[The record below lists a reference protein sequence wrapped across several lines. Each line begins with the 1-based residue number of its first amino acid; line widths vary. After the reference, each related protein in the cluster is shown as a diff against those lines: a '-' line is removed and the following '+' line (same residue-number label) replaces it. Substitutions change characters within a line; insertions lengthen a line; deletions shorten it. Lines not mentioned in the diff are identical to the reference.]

1 MREAINN
8 QPTLI
13 KEPENFNQ
21 ETLRQLFDLAE
32 HDLPAL
38 LKYANQV
45 RKEQVGDEVH
55 LRAIIEFSNYCSC
68 HCFYCGLRAE
78 NRKISRYRLT
88 NQEIFQSVQT
98 AVNYGLKTIVLQSGE
113 DRFYQ
118 PEDIARLIEF
128 IKKHFDVAITLS
140 IGEHSHQS
148 YQIWRNAGADR
159 YLLKHETADPILY
172 QKLRPGKNLQDRIEC
187 LLDLKD
193 LGYQVGSGNM
203 VGLPG
208 QTLTSLMED
217 VLLMQKLNVEM
228 AGIGP
233 FLPHPDTPLGCYPA
247 GSLSQTLKILAIT
260 RIVLPIIHLPAT
272 TAISTV
278 NDGARRLALESGA
291 NVIMPN
297 FTPLTVRD
305 QYVIYPQ
312 KIDIIEDPE
321 QSMTKLK
328 KLLKE
333 MNRTISM
340 SYGHAVKIKTYSLD
354 NKEAYHGFGSQ

>member
-8 QPTLI
+8 QPLLI
-13 KEPENFNQ
+13 KEPGNFNQ
-21 ETLRQLFDLAE
+21 ETLRQLFDLGDQ
-32 HDLPAL
+32 DLPAL
-38 LKYANQV
+38 LKFANQI

-55 LRAIIEFSNYCSC
+55 LRGIIEFSNYCSC
-68 HCFYCGLRAE
+68 HCLYCGLRAE
-78 NRKISRYRLT
+78 NCKISRYRLT

-118 PEDIARLIEF
+118 PEDIARLIES

-140 IGEHSHQS
+140 VGEHSRQS
-148 YQIWRNAGADR
+148 YQIWRDAGADR

-172 QKLRPGKNLQDRIEC
+172 QKIRPGKNLQDRINC
-187 LLDLKD
+187 LMDLKD
-193 LGYQVGSGNM
+193 LGYQIGSGNM

-208 QTLTSLMED
+208 QTLISLID
-217 VLLMQKLNVEM
+217 DILLMKKLNVEM

-233 FLPHPDTPLGCYPA
+233 FLPHPDTPLGCYSA
-247 GSLSQTLKILAIT
+247 GSLSKTLKILAIT
-260 RIVLPIIHLPAT
+260 RIVLPTIHLPAT
-272 TAISTV
+272 TALSTL
-278 NDGARRLALESGA
+278 NDSARRLALESGA

-321 QSMTKLK
+321 QSMNNLK

-340 SYGHAVKIKTYSLD
+340 SYGHAVKIKKYSLTK
-354 NKEAYHGFGSQ
+354 KEAYHGFVTQ

>member
-1 MREAINN
+1 MREGMNDQVMLVNN
-8 QPTLI
+8 G
-13 KEPENFNQ
+13 KDFNHEN
-21 ETLRQLFDLAE
+21 LRQLFDLGE
-32 HDLPAL
+32 HDLPTL
-38 LKYANQV
+38 LYYANQI

-68 HCFYCGLRAE
+68 HCLYCGLRAE

-113 DRFYQ
+113 DPFYR
-118 PEDIARLIEF
+118 PEDIARLIES

-140 IGEHSHQS
+140 VGEHKHQS
-148 YQIWRNAGADR
+148 YKIWRNTGADR

-172 QKLRPGKNLQDRIEC
+172 QKLRPGKNLQDRIDC
-187 LLDLKD
+187 LMDLKD

-208 QTLTSLMED
+208 QTVNSLIHD
-217 VLLMQKLNVEM
+217 VLLMKKLNIEM

-247 GSLSQTLKILAIT
+247 GSLSETLKILAIT
-260 RIVLPIIHLPAT
+260 RIVLPTIHLPAT
-272 TAISTV
+272 TAISTIN
-278 NDGARRLALESGA
+278 NDARRLALESGA

-297 FTPLTVRD
+297 FTPLAVRN

-321 QSMTKLK
+321 QSMKKLK
-328 KLLKE
+328 ILLKE
-333 MNRTISM
+333 MNRPISM
-340 SYGHAVKIKTYSLD
+340 SYGHAIKIKNSY
-354 NKEAYHGFGSQ
+354 

>member
-1 MREAINN
+1 MREAMNVQSI
-8 QPTLI
+8 LI
-13 KEPENFNQ
+13 KEPGNFNQ
-21 ETLRQLFDLAE
+21 ENLRQLFDLAE
-32 HDLPAL
+32 HNLPSL
-38 LKYANQV
+38 LKYANQI

-55 LRAIIEFSNYCSC
+55 LRGIIEFSNYCSC
-68 HCFYCGLRAE
+68 HCLYCGLRAE

-140 IGEHSHQS
+140 VGEHPHQS

-193 LGYQVGSGNM
+193 LGYQIGSGNM

-208 QTLTSLMED
+208 QTLTSLIDD
-217 VLLMQKLNVEM
+217 VLLMKKLNVEM

-233 FLPHPDTPLGCYPA
+233 FLPHPDTPLVGSSA
-247 GSLSQTLKILAIT
+247 GSLTETLKILAIT
-260 RIVLPIIHLPAT
+260 RIILPTIHLPAT

-278 NDGARRLALESGA
+278 NDDARRLALESGA

-312 KIDIIEDPE
+312 KIYIIEDPE
-321 QSMTKLK
+321 QSVNKLK

-340 SYGHAVKIKTYSLD
+340 SYGHAVKIKTYSLTK
-354 NKEAYHGFGSQ
+354 KEVYHGFGSQ

>member
-1 MREAINN
+1 MREGMNDQVMLVNN
-8 QPTLI
+8 G
-13 KEPENFNQ
+13 KDFNHEN
-21 ETLRQLFDLAE
+21 LRQLFDLGE

-38 LKYANQV
+38 LSYANQI
-45 RKEQVGDEVH
+45 RKKQVGNEVH

-68 HCFYCGLRAE
+68 HCLYCGLRAE

-113 DRFYQ
+113 DQFYR
-118 PEDIARLIEF
+118 PDDIARLIEF
-128 IKKHFDVAITLS
+128 IKKHFDVAVTLS
-140 IGEHSHQS
+140 LGEHFRQS
-148 YQIWRNAGADR
+148 YRIWRNAGADR

-172 QKLRPGKNLQDRIEC
+172 QKLRPGKNLQDRIDC
-187 LLDLKD
+187 LMNLKD

-208 QTLTSLMED
+208 QTLTSLIED
-217 VLLMQKLNVEM
+217 VLLMKKLNIEM

-233 FLPHPDTPLGCYPA
+233 FLPHPDTPLGCYSA

-260 RIVLPIIHLPAT
+260 RIVLPTIHLPAT
-272 TAISTV
+272 TAISTI
-278 NDGARRLALESGA
+278 NDNGRRLALESGA

-297 FTPLTVRD
+297 FTPLYVRN

-321 QSMTKLK
+321 KSMKNLK

-340 SYGHAVKIKTYSLD
+340 SYGHAIKIKKYSYYK
-354 NKEAYHGFGSQ
+354 KEAYHGFGSQ